1 MTDADVAVLL
11 LVRLVVGLIM
21 IMHGLN
27 HWRGGGRIEGTA
39 RWFTGLGLK
48 QGVLQAWMSV
58 LTEVAAGVLLIL
70 GLLTPLACAAVISV
84 MLVAG
89 LLAHRPNGFFVFKDG
104 YEYVLT
110 LAVVALALAVLG
122 PGRWSVDH
130 AAGIDLTSWTGGGI
144 ALGAAVVATGGLLG
158 TFWRPERK
166 AAAEPKAEPE
176 ADTEPEAGSDTQP
189 GSEPE
194 VHAEPAAGAEPQD
207 QVAEPAPENEN
218 TPHSV
223 DQEAR

>member
-1 MTDADVAVLL
+1 MSDADVAVLL
-11 LVRLVVGLIM
+11 LVRVVVGLIM

-58 LTEVAAGVLLIL
+58 LTEVGAGVLLIL

-110 LAVVALALAVLG
+110 LAVAALALAVLG

-130 AAGIDLTSWTGGGI
+130 GAGIDLTGWTGGGI

-166 AAAEPKAEPE
+166 AAAEPEVEPE
-176 ADTEPEAGSDTQP
+176 A

-194 VHAEPAAGAEPQD
+194 VHAEPGAGAEPQGS
-207 QVAEPAPENEN
+207 VAEPAPENEN
-218 TPHSV
+218 TPDSV

>member
-1 MTDADVAVLL
+1 MSDADVAVLL
-11 LVRLVVGLIM
+11 LMRVVVGLVM
-21 IMHGLN
+21 LLHGLN

-39 RWFTGLGLK
+39 RWFTGLGLR
-48 QGVLQAWMSV
+48 QGVLQAWASV
-58 LTEVAAGVLLIL
+58 VTEVGAGALLVL

-130 AAGIDLTSWTGGGI
+130 AAGIDLTGWTGGAI
-144 ALGAAVVATGGLLG
+144 ALGVAVVATGGLLG
-158 TFWRPERK
+158 TFWRPEQ
-166 AAAEPKAEPE
+166 KAEAERE
-176 ADTEPEAGSDTQP
+176 ADAQSEADAE
-189 GSEPE
+189 SEP
-194 VHAEPAAGAEPQD
+194 GAEPQST
-207 QVAEPAPENEN
+207 VADPAPRP
-218 TPHSV
+218 TPAPL

>member
-1 MTDADVAVLL
+1 MSDADVAVLL
-11 LVRLVVGLIM
+11 LVRVVVGLVM
-21 IMHGLN
+21 LLHGLN

-39 RWFTGLGLK
+39 RWFTGLGLR
-48 QGVLQAWMSV
+48 QGVLQAWASV
-58 LTEVAAGVLLIL
+58 VTEVGAGALLVL

-130 AAGIDLTSWTGGGI
+130 AAGIDLTGWTGGAI
-144 ALGAAVVATGGLLG
+144 ALGVAVVATGGLLG
-158 TFWRPERK
+158 TFWRPEPK
-166 AAAEPKAEPE
+166 TEAEREADAEPE
-176 ADTEPEAGSDTQP
+176 ADAHSEADAESES
-189 GSEPE
+189 GSEPQS
-194 VHAEPAAGAEPQD
+194 P
-207 QVAEPAPENEN
+207 VADPAPQP
-218 TPHSV
+218 TPAPL

>member
-1 MTDADVAVLL
+1 MSDADVAALL
-11 LVRLVVGLIM
+11 LVRVVVGLIM

-58 LTEVAAGVLLIL
+58 LTEVGAGVLLIL

-130 AAGIDLTSWTGGGI
+130 AAGIDLTGWTGGGI

-176 ADTEPEAGSDTQP
+176 ADTEPEAGSETEAV
-189 GSEPE
+189 SEPE
-194 VHAEPAAGAEPQD
+194 VHAEPAAGAESQGP
-207 QVAEPAPENEN
+207 VAEPAPENEN
-218 TPHSV
+218 TPDSV

>member
-1 MTDADVAVLL
+1 MSDADVAVLL
-11 LVRLVVGLIM
+11 LVRVVVGLVM
-21 IMHGLN
+21 LLHGLN

-39 RWFTGLGLK
+39 RWFTGLGLR
-48 QGVLQAWMSV
+48 QGVLQAWASV
-58 LTEVAAGVLLIL
+58 VTEVGAGALLVL
-70 GLLTPLACAAVISV
+70 GLLTPLACAAVLSV

-130 AAGIDLTSWTGGGI
+130 AAGIDLTGWTGGGI
-144 ALGAAVVATGGLLG
+144 ALGVAVVATGGLLV
-158 TFWRPERK
+158 TFWRPEPK
-166 AAAEPKAEPE
+166 ADAEPE
-176 ADTEPEAGSDTQP
+176 AEAEVDAE
-189 GSEPE
+189 SEL
-194 VHAEPAAGAEPQD
+194 GAESQSP
-207 QVAEPAPENEN
+207 VADPAPEH
-218 TPHSV
+218 TPAPL